1 MTKLPH
7 SFYLSNDVESIA
19 YSLLGKFLFS
29 KVNGILT
36 GGIITETEAY
46 KGVEDKASHAYGGKR
61 TKRTEV
67 MYKQGGISYVYLC
80 YGVHYLLN
88 VVTAETNIPHAV
100 LIRGI
105 YPITGAKHMMDRT
118 GKSKVDYNLTNGP
131 GKLTKALG
139 IDISLNDV
147 SYMDDKL
154 WIEDKGISTLEQDII
169 KGPRIG
175 VDYAGEDS
183 LLPFRFV
190 LLYQTYISGI
200 KKTS

>member
-88 VVTAETNIPHAV
+88 VVTAEANIPDAV